1 MKSKV
6 YVRDY
11 ENMNDLKASIV
22 ATFQELTTEMVSSTL
37 KNIEKRLKLINYSAP
52 RWTLGKLI
60 NAGVKSRFNIKW

>member
-22 ATFQELTTEMVSSTL
+22 ATFQELTAEMVSSTL
-37 KNIEKRLKLINYSAP
+37 RNMEKRLKLIIQRQGGHIEN
-52 RWTLGKLI
+52 L
-60 NAGVKSRFNIKW
+60 